1 MSSYI
6 AGKKR
11 PKDVFSS
18 QMHWFFSNRDK
29 RRIQECYSSSFFF
42 FNMKENLAPAVMHM
56 HEDTTVMN
64 ESVFKNGIITLY
76 AVERKKKK
84 NSSRHKAK
92 SKRSLCFVFLCIWK
106 LSHFS
111 VR

>member
-1 MSSYI
+1 MYFHLKCT
-6 AGKKR
+6 G
-11 PKDVFSS
+11 FSQIETKGEFRS
-18 QMHWFFSNRDK
+18 V
-29 RRIQECYSSSFFF
+29 IPVPFFF

-106 LSHFS
+106 LSHFN